1 MRRAWTAG
9 QGGAPSTLVP
19 GGAAVSTHFTL
30 NTHTCR
36 YLNDIS
42 VFLSNTSALEWI
54 ALICRV
60 GGVGGRARQQAGSW
74 IETPCPGACDCSYAA
89 SAGCASTV
97 AGEQPPHSLSPGC
110 ARAHLRIRL
119 GNLMNVEIG
128 AVGQRPPQ
136 L

>member
-54 ALICRV
+54 ALICRGVGLV
-60 GGVGGRARQQAGSW
+60 GG
-74 IETPCPGACDCSYAA
+74 
-89 SAGCASTV
+89 
-97 AGEQPPHSLSPGC
+97 H
-110 ARAHLRIRL
+110 
-119 GNLMNVEIG
+119 GNKR
-128 AVGQRPPQ
+128 AVGSRRPALVRVTAHTQPAQ
-136 L
+136 AVPAQWQGSSPLTACPPAVPGPTFASVSAIS